1 MMARGSTDKITTE
14 CPWQTVFSKF
24 KHKQSY
30 LEVTYFITSLAY
42 SVAPHRQVR
51 FQLCCATADI
61 MFSMM
66 SKIRSKMFKIIA
78 FGISPSLSSL
88 LSDSL
93 SVIAIGC
100 SVDKKKHTIAYQL

>member
-42 SVAPHRQVR
+42 SVAPHRQKFNFDFVV
-51 FQLCCATADI
+51 AV
-61 MFSMM
+61 
-66 SKIRSKMFKIIA
+66 
-78 FGISPSLSSL
+78 SLSF
-88 LSDSL
+88 
-93 SVIAIGC
+93 
-100 SVDKKKHTIAYQL
+100 YQ